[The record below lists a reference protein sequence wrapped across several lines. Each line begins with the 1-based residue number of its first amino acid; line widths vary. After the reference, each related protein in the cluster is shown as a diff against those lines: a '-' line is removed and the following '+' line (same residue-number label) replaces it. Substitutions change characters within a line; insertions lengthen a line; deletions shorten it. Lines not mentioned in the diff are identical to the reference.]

1 MERVVWLLLF
11 SCIVLGTVTAAQ
23 QDPCNNS
30 YIDISVDSSAPSS
43 SCTNKNGSKC
53 NSLQYVLSNL
63 TLMNCTRISV
73 DSNQVIN
80 SSITLHAIDGL
91 ILLGHGASINVTCVN
106 QGSGFIFI
114 NCTNVVFDTIEWI
127 NCNMINFSS
136 PVLCHPSSHGMVSEI
151 FSRRYQSPSVQQD
164 CNSVLHWEY
173 QSPTPS
179 KVMLGQ
185 DISLNDSFQFLNE
198 PTVYAELAC
207 SLQGDKCNGTY
218 HLNGYRPPFSLSG
231 ILKSSLTP
239 VIMWYNATDG
249 NSLIACMEIDVSKVC
264 NLGYVYDSDKRICS
278 CYSTGDDDDSDVVK
292 CNTADGTAC
301 IKTGYWYG
309 GIDSKACP
317 DNNQTSCTAA
327 YPCPFGYCDYVS
339 SNECPT
345 RPCSKHKFFCELDP
359 DTSDTLCLYNRGGT
373 LCSGC
378 QKNYYLSFDGI
389 RCVDSDD
396 CNSGSLVLYIL
407 IFLLFWASL
416 TIIIVAV
423 TKLNLRIGSGQLYC
437 LVFFFSVLQY
447 FVRGSFPSIFLY
459 VLELVFTGFM
469 QLDPK
474 MFGLFEVCLHYNKLT
489 ITNIHYVSFCCINPL
504 FLTLVIGLLIC
515 VSSRC
520 PRYALFTQNNS
531 AVNMICIVLYLVF
544 ISLTQTSLSLLAPV
558 RYPSK
563 NYTDLYVALEPNVTY
578 FNTKHHLPYAVFA
591 ILIQIILVIPF
602 LLLLIFAPCLI
613 RIGALNLTRIKPIL
627 DEYQACYKE
636 RYRSFAGF
644 YLTSR
649 QLIFIISLF
658 PISTTTYIYILQ
670 ILSILLLTVH
680 CIVQPYTSLWLNI
693 FDGLL
698 ILDLVLLSILHG
710 STANVVFGI
719 GKGLELKTA
728 FVYLLVLFPVIYFV
742 GMCIVQF
749 AKFTFWKNMD
759 CKFNKSKRKSSR
771 TRNHTKSTP
780 VDPEDDPEEM
790 EREPLLF
797 QSNLSYESLV
807 VNSKEEGKIDPAK
820 VTVVEVTH

>member
-1 MERVVWLLLF
+1 MDGLVWFLLF
-11 SCIVLGTVTAAQ
+11 SCVVLGIAAQ
-23 QDPCNNS
+23 QDPCNDS
-30 YIDISVDSSAPSS
+30 YIEISVDSSASSS

-80 SSITLHAIDGL
+80 SSITLRAIDGL
-91 ILLGHGASINVTCVN
+91 ILQGHGASINVTCVN

-114 NCTNVVFDTIEWI
+114 NCTNVEFFTIEWI

-136 PVLCHPSSHGMVSEI
+136 PVLCHLSSNGMVSEI
-151 FSRRYQSPSVQQD
+151 FSRKYTSPSVQQD

-173 QSPTPS
+173 QGPTTN

-185 DISLNDSFQFLNE
+185 DISLNDSFQFLHE

-207 SLQGDKCNGTY
+207 LLDGDTLKPCNGIY

-231 ILKSSLTP
+231 RWDSSLKP
-239 VIMWYNATDG
+239 VIMWYNATDK
-249 NSLIACMEIDVSKVC
+249 NSLIACMEIDVSKNC
-264 NLGYVYDSDKRICS
+264 NLGYVYDSVKNICS
-278 CYSTGDDDDSDVVK
+278 CYSTGDDDSDVVK
-292 CNTADGTAC
+292 CNMADGTAC

-309 GIDSKACP
+309 AIDSKACS
-317 DNNQTSCTAA
+317 DKNQTSCTAA
-327 YPCPFGYCDYVS
+327 FPCPFGYCDYVS
-339 SNECPT
+339 SNNCPT
-345 RPCSKHKFFCELDP
+345 RPCSRHKFFCELDP

-373 LCSGC
+373 LCSSC
-378 QKNYYLSFDGI
+378 QANYSLSFDGI
-389 RCVDSDD
+389 RCVDNDD
-396 CNSGSLVLYIL
+396 CTSGSLVLYIL
-407 IFLLFWASL
+407 IFILFWVLL
-416 TIIIVAV
+416 TFVIVAV

-474 MFGLFEVCLHYNKLT
+474 MFGLFEVCLKYRD
-489 ITNIHYVSFCCINPL
+489 ITNIHYVSLCCINPL

-520 PRYALFTQNNS
+520 PKYALFTQNNS

-558 RYPSK
+558 Y
-563 NYTDLYVALEPNVTY
+563 YTSNIHKPYVALEPNVTY
-578 FNTKHHLPYAVFA
+578 FNPEAHLSYAVFA

-602 LLLLIFAPCLI
+602 LFLLIFAPCLI

-636 RYRSFAGF
+636 QYRSFAGF

-649 QLIFIISLF
+649 QLIFLISLF

-680 CIVQPYTSLWLNI
+680 CIVQPYTSLRLNI

-710 STANVVFGI
+710 STANVVFGV
-719 GKGLELKTA
+719 GRGLELKTA

-742 GMCIVQF
+742 GMCFVQF
-749 AKFTFWKNMD
+749 AKFTFWKNVD
-759 CKFNKSKRKSSR
+759 CNFNKSKRKSR
-771 TRNHTKSTP
+771 QTRDHAKSTP

-807 VNSKEEGKIDPAK
+807 VNSKEENRIAPGK
-820 VTVVEVTH
+820 VTVVQVTH